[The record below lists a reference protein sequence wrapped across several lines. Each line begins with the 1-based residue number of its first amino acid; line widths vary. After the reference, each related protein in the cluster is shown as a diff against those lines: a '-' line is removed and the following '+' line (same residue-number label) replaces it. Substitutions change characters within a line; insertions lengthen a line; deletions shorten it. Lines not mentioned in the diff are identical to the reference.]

1 MLDAQDRQVL
11 RQLGAQIHEVAMLP
25 IQAEKRALFCA
36 MNDLHMQRPMLTIDQ
51 EPWHELNY
59 DGSLTCQVQDPFWRQ
74 IESDMRRT
82 LFKWKHFPADMVV
95 EDHVRIPMAIED
107 SGFGIGVEEKI
118 AVTDEQ
124 SDVAGH
130 AYLPQITGPEDICK
144 IKKAVVRHNT
154 MLTHRRMDAA
164 HEIFDGIIP
173 VQPRGDVPRLD
184 MWDQL
189 VERMG
194 VEEVFYNLVDDPEF
208 LLSAAER
215 WIEVSL
221 DRLDQYESLNLLDA
235 LRPTCHCAYTYNSTI
250 PGPDFDPDKVTA
262 ADCWTD
268 GMAQI
273 FANVSP
279 EMHEEFE
286 FRCVQPFYQRFGLV
300 NYGCCEPLDTKIDL
314 VLRYI
319 PNARKISVSPW
330 AKTDIAA
337 EHIGRSAVMCKKP
350 NPAYVSA
357 VGLCW
362 EESERELLAAL
373 RAARQNHCAIEFV
386 LKDISSVGYQPQR
399 LFEWEKRAM
408 ALIQDFDV

>member
-1 MLDAQDRQVL
+1 
-11 RQLGAQIHEVAMLP
+11 
-25 IQAEKRALFCA
+25 
-36 MNDLHMQRPMLTIDQ
+36 
-51 EPWHELNY
+51 
-59 DGSLTCQVQDPFWRQ
+59 
-74 IESDMRRT
+74 
-82 LFKWKHFPADMVV
+82 
-95 EDHVRIPMAIED
+95 
-107 SGFGIGVEEKI
+107 
-118 AVTDEQ
+118 
-124 SDVAGH
+124 
-130 AYLPQITGPEDICK
+130 
-144 IKKAVVRHNT
+144 
-154 MLTHRRMDAA
+154 
-164 HEIFDGIIP
+164 
-173 VQPRGDVPRLD
+173 
-184 MWDQL
+184 
-189 VERMG
+189 
-194 VEEVFYNLVDDPEF
+194 
-208 LLSAAER
+208 
-215 WIEVSL
+215 
-221 DRLDQYESLNLLDA
+221 
-235 LRPTCHCAYTYNSTI
+235 
-250 PGPDFDPDKVTA
+250 
-262 ADCWTD
+262 
-268 GMAQI
+268 
-273 FANVSP
+273 
-279 EMHEEFE
+279 MHEEFE